1 MGVAVTR
8 TKLLVPRRRPD
19 LLSRSRLI
27 SMFDDVL
34 DYPYT
39 LISAPAGYGK
49 TSLMIDLAHQASYP
63 VCWYSI
69 DPLDLD
75 PNRFLTHFVHAI
87 QYQFPEFGQA
97 ALSMLEIQSNPFQD
111 PAQFVTILVNE
122 IYQIISEHFVIFL
135 DDFHHLNSDQ
145 GICNFISRFGQEMD
159 DNTHLVM
166 ASRTLFDFPDLTL
179 LIGRRMVKGIGFD
192 ELAFQT
198 REIKSYY
205 QEILQRDITDE
216 ETETLLDRTE
226 GWITGL
232 VFSVY
237 TNLAHLPGSGK
248 KGKITGADLF
258 QYLADQVL
266 EKQSQPIQDF
276 LLRSSLFDEFNAE
289 FCDQVLG
296 QPDSGSWDEM
306 ISTLQQKNLFIQQV
320 DDENSWIRYHT
331 LFRDFLRARFRDLY
345 PQAEKKILSRLL
357 ELYRESESWEKAF
370 EIARQTGNPKLMA
383 EVIDQA
389 NSDLIHQGR
398 MKLLSSWLD
407 LLPEEGFELV
417 PWLHLLHGFTLTE
430 LGRPLQCQ
438 SKINHVLENLTN
450 PSNDFLIMAFTWRAT
465 SNRLLGKYNE
475 ALDDGLHA
483 VRLSQAGSI
492 NNPLIAEAY
501 REIGIA
507 NGRLGNNVDSIKYL
521 KLSLKEYQKVHK
533 KRNAAQVQIDLGHT
547 YMQVGNYRDAKHQFD
562 ESLEYWSS
570 FNNNNK
576 LSILNNN
583 LGYLAILNGNYQKA
597 NSFLQKAL
605 YYAQESS
612 NIRLQALAI
621 ASIGDLSLSINLF
634 NTSLIKFEE
643 SRKLSDQIKEGY
655 LLS

>member
-1 MGVAVTR
+1 
-8 TKLLVPRRRPD
+8 
-19 LLSRSRLI
+19 
-27 SMFDDVL
+27 
-34 DYPYT
+34 
-39 LISAPAGYGK
+39 
-49 TSLMIDLAHQASYP
+49 
-63 VCWYSI
+63 
-69 DPLDLD
+69 
-75 PNRFLTHFVHAI
+75 
-87 QYQFPEFGQA
+87 
-97 ALSMLEIQSNPFQD
+97 
-111 PAQFVTILVNE
+111 
-122 IYQIISEHFVIFL
+122 
-135 DDFHHLNSDQ
+135 
-145 GICNFISRFGQEMD
+145 MD

-205 QEILQRDITDE
+205 REILQRDITDE

-248 KGKITGADLF
+248 KGKITGVDLF

-289 FCDQVLG
+289 FCNQVLG

-345 PQAEKKILSRLL
+345 PQVEKNILSRLL
-357 ELYRESESWEKAF
+357 ELYRGSESWEKAF

-407 LLPEEGFELV
+407 LLPEEGFDLV
-417 PWLHLLHGFTLTE
+417 PKLLILRGISITSIGNPKKGLSYITNIISHPSIANDPQLEIRATLCRITTYRILGHYTEALTDIEYVFEKLITEDINETLLAETNREAALAYLNIGNYPKSKNHFVNSLNSYTNLGDINNQAFVHQDMGLLLMENGFFHEAAHHFEIALDTWEKSNNISQQSNILNNIGTLSVLTGKYKESAKLLQSAISCAKASLNSRIHAFAIASQGDLAKSISLYEIGLEKYERANTISEQIQEGYLISYLVLNKSTLLRYIGKYVSAGEFLQVAHTFISQGSSRNE
-430 LGRPLQCQ
+430 LGTWHLEMGFLQ
-438 SKINHVLENLTN
+438 L
-450 PSNDFLIMAFTWRAT
+450 A
-465 SNRLLGKYNE
+465 
-475 ALDDGLHA
+475 
-483 VRLSQAGSI
+483 
-492 NNPLIAEAY
+492 
-501 REIGIA
+501 
-507 NGRLGNNVDSIKYL
+507 
-521 KLSLKEYQKVHK
+521 LKEYRTSRESFFHAEEIFKIIGKPLELARAQMGLVLVNHKMSKSRSVQKHIKDWIASLMPLETYHPLLPELNFQGQKVK
-533 KRNAAQVQIDLGHT
+533 
-547 YMQVGNYRDAKHQFD
+547 
-562 ESLEYWSS
+562 
-570 FNNNNK
+570 
-576 LSILNNN
+576 
-583 LGYLAILNGNYQKA
+583 
-597 NSFLQKAL
+597 
-605 YYAQESS
+605 
-612 NIRLQALAI
+612 
-621 ASIGDLSLSINLF
+621 
-634 NTSLIKFEE
+634 
-643 SRKLSDQIKEGY
+643 
-655 LLS
+655 